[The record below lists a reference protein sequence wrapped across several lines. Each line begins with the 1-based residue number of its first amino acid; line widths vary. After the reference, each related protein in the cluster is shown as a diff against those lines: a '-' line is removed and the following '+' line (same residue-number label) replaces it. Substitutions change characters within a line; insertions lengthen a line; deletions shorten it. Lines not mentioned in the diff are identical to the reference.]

1 MSCDTSYIRLCVRR
15 LRLSVWQRTARGKK
29 KRVGGFPIPPSK
41 SGARRLVRSS
51 SQLSSGAACTRNN
64 TIILRESAVCPRPP
78 QPAAVPSK
86 EDAVQLRRP
95 PAAAHHIHRPSPVA
109 QKKKLF
115 FSAHTSLP
123 SHHAPRRR
131 LPALRTAPRAT
142 PRHAARAATGTPS
155 APPPRARP
163 RALALAFTT
172 LRTGE
177 VGITKAAA
185 GGVGPTTRNCDGFAA
200 FFFGL
205 LVCMSRFARA
215 AVVAVDGIMGSNQLG
230 ARRDGTAVV
239 GSLYHPFTAKIGAR
253 HHHSLR
259 RLPDAK
265 IHGPHPLLIP
275 PMGNGK
281 KK

>member
-1 MSCDTSYIRLCVRR
+1 MIPAISA
-15 LRLSVWQRTARGKK
+15 SVYAACASASGREQLEGKK

-109 QKKKLF
+109 QKKRTF
-115 FSAHTSLP
+115 FFRPHLPPVTSRAASSPPCTAH
-123 SHHAPRRR
+123 
-131 LPALRTAPRAT
+131 RTAGHAT
-142 PRHAARAATGTPS
+142 PRGSRRDRDT
-155 APPPRARP
+155 
-163 RALALAFTT
+163 
-172 LRTGE
+172 
-177 VGITKAAA
+177 
-185 GGVGPTTRNCDGFAA
+185 VGPTTARAPSRSRTRVYDVTYGGGGDNKGGGRWRWPHHAKLRRFCCF

>member
-1 MSCDTSYIRLCVRR
+1 MIPAISA
-15 LRLSVWQRTARGKK
+15 SVYAACASASGREQREGKK
-29 KRVGGFPIPPSK
+29 KGWRFPHSTVQI
-41 SGARRLVRSS
+41 RRPKT
-51 SQLSSGAACTRNN
+51 G
-64 TIILRESAVCPRPP
+64 P
-78 QPAAVPSK
+78 
-86 EDAVQLRRP
+86 VQLAAQLGCSVHAQQYNNPPRICRL
-95 PAAAHHIHRPSPVA
+95 PAAASARRRAKQGRRGAAASSSCGRPPHPSSVPCCP
-109 QKKKLF
+109 KKTLF

-131 LPALRTAPRAT
+131 PPALRTAPRAT

-155 APPPRARP
+155 APPPRARS

>member
-1 MSCDTSYIRLCVRR
+1 MIPAISA
-15 LRLSVWQRTARGKK
+15 SVYAACASASGREQREGKK

-64 TIILRESAVCPRPP
+64 TIILRESAVYPRPP

-109 QKKKLF
+109 QKKHF
-115 FSAHTSLP
+115 FFPPTPP
-123 SHHAPRRR
+123 SRHITRRVVAP
-131 LPALRTAPRAT
+131 LHCAPHRG
-142 PRHAARAATGTPS
+142 PRHATRLAPRPGHRRPHHRA
-155 APPPRARP
+155 

-200 FFFGL
+200 FFFW
-205 LVCMSRFARA
+205 FACLH
-215 AVVAVDGIMGSNQLG
+215 VSFC
-230 ARRDGTAVV
+230 ARRRRRGGRNYGKQSAGCATRRHSRCWLAIP
-239 GSLYHPFTAKIGAR
+239 SLHRENRRATPPFA
-253 HHHSLR
+253 S
-259 RLPDAK
+259 
-265 IHGPHPLLIP
+265 P
-275 PMGNGK
+275 PT
-281 KK
+281 